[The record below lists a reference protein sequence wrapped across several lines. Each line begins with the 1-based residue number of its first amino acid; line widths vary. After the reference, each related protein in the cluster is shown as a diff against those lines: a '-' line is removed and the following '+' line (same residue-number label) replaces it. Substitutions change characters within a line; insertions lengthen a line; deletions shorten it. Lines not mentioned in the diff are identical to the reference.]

1 MKKGTKLYSIL
12 KLKCPRCQIGNLF
25 CNPGF
30 FVFSRV
36 LEMPD
41 KCPHCKQEFKMEPG
55 FYTAALW
62 ISYPLVL
69 IIYIP
74 LIILGFSLNSVNS
87 FFKAI
92 YPLLIL
98 FGFLIQIPLMRL
110 ARAILLNMTI
120 DYTTKW

>member
-1 MKKGTKLYSIL
+1 
-12 KLKCPRCQIGNLF
+12 
-25 CNPGF
+25 
-30 FVFSRV
+30 
-36 LEMPD
+36 
-41 KCPHCKQEFKMEPG
+41 MEPG